1 MLPATLLPVV
11 ESAPVVTD
19 TGPIVLPEE
28 AREILA
34 DGFWRAANERLRQ
47 RKGLLPAP
55 RSDCFP
61 TGWFQRGFALD
72 ETADTLWGALWRT
85 VALAQDV
92 VETPASVIGQHGLRH
107 TLLVGHLRRIAALY
121 IQLERHQG

>member
-1 MLPATLLPVV
+1 MQWPFRVFGASGVASVKAAVCSPARGTIFGSCSMLPATLSPVV
-11 ESAPVVTD
+11 ESAPAVTD

-47 RKGLLPAP
+47 RKGLPPAP

-61 TGWFQRGFALD
+61 TSWFQHSFALD
-72 ETADTLWGALWRT
+72 
-85 VALAQDV
+85 
-92 VETPASVIGQHGLRH
+92 
-107 TLLVGHLRRIAALY
+107 
-121 IQLERHQG
+121 